1 MKRNVFLFTLSVVFL
16 SSVVSGL
23 ADTSQGSKLT
33 LVSQYGTGK
42 LFKSGPLNILQL
54 NGNYRQMGKQYGWLL
69 KEELNRLYEVA
80 VNGLFI
86 GKKGYTYERL
96 KEIAGPIFDAYPQR
110 FKEIIYGM
118 AETSGLGIEKQVL
131 LTATE
136 LYPRFRASSSYCSG
150 MAVWGDYTSGGPLV
164 FGRNNDDAELFKE
177 LAGFLV
183 VAVFNPS
190 DFSIPIAIINYAG
203 VIYAPSGMNRE
214 GIFLEINS
222 GNYLGYYPD
231 RLSIV
236 VTLFSFL
243 QDFATME
250 ELGRAIKSTR
260 VDQSSII
267 NVADGSGAY
276 SYECSPRDDVKQR
289 LPDRDGLLASTN
301 HFIESSWGLPPPDD
315 AKEAW
320 TLTRR
325 NNLLDQGEKNKGA
338 FDVEK
343 MKEVFGAPIFGENR
357 GVFMPSMTIYQ
368 IIAVPAELKL
378 WVKVPDFFD
387 WQEVDL
393 KKLFKRK

>member
-1 MKRNVFLFTLSVVFL
+1 MKRNVFIFTVCLVFL
-16 SSVVSGL
+16 SSVASGF
-23 ADTSQGSKLT
+23 ADTSKGSKLIP
-33 LVSQYGTGK
+33 VSRYGTGK

-54 NGNYRQMGKQYGWLL
+54 NGDYRQMGKQYGWLL

-86 GKKGYTYERL
+86 EKKGFTYERL
-96 KEIAGPIFDAYPQR
+96 KAMAGPIFDAYPQR

-131 LTATE
+131 LNAIE
-136 LYPRFRASSSYCSG
+136 LYPKFWPFYPHCSG

-164 FGRNNDDAELFKE
+164 FGRNNDDDGLYKE

-190 DFSIPIAIINYAG
+190 DFSIPVAIINYAG

-222 GNYLGYYPD
+222 GNSMGYYPD

-250 ELGRAIKSTR
+250 ELNRAFKSTR
-260 VDQSSII
+260 VNLSSIV
-267 NVADGSGAY
+267 NVADGNVAY
-276 SYECSPRDDVKQR
+276 SYECSPDDVKQR
-289 LPDRDGLLASTN
+289 PPDRDGLLASTN
-301 HFIESSWGLPPPDD
+301 HFIDPSWGIPPPDD
-315 AKEAW
+315 EKNAW
-320 TLTRR
+320 TVTRR
-325 NNLLDQGEKNKGA
+325 NNMLALEKKNKGQ
-338 FDVEK
+338 FDAEK
-343 MKEVFGAPIFGENR
+343 MKEVFDTTIENR
-357 GVFMPSMTIYQ
+357 TGASPFR
-368 IIAVPAELKL
+368 A
-378 WVKVPDFFD
+378 
-387 WQEVDL
+387 
-393 KKLFKRK
+393 